1 MIVVIVMTMT
11 VIMMIGDDGGGCNDG
26 GGYKSTGEMP
36 GPISTGSMVRTL
48 PGAFLPCAEQ
58 YGHHD
63 DRDDHGSHG
72 DHNGGDHDLGDSS
85 DRLGGE
91 L

>member
-1 MIVVIVMTMT
+1 
-11 VIMMIGDDGGGCNDG
+11 
-26 GGYKSTGEMP
+26 MP
-36 GPISTGSMVRTL
+36 GPVSTGSMVRTL

-72 DHNGGDHDLGDSS
+72 DHHCGDHDLVQPAREARGPEGPA
-85 DRLGGE
+85 R
-91 L
+91 